1 MAKVAPPPAAKSRKG
16 APPPLA
22 RTIGNLDKP
31 EPTNLQPLN
40 FKVPP
45 DFKREF
51 KTYAAQ
57 QGTTMT
63 ELLLEGFKLLKE
75 QRG

>member
-1 MAKVAPPPAAKSRKG
+1 MAKIAPPAVKSRKG
-16 APPPLA
+16 PPPPLA

-31 EPTNLQPLN
+31 EPTNAQPLN
-40 FKVPP
+40 FKVSLA
-45 DFKREF
+45 FKKEF

-57 QGTTMT
+57 QGVSMSQ
-63 ELLLEGFKLLKE
+63 LLQDAFGALKA